1 MNISFEDE
9 IKQAIK
15 RCGLNLQLDKLTPGD
30 GNCFSHA
37 VIQQVQRSDIRSTL
51 NKRTQKVLNSI
62 QPYLELKQG
71 VKNFM
76 LSTKNI
82 TVNAFKVE
90 FEKTVGLAEQVSW
103 GNFWK
108 RHLEDKEWADAIFIQ
123 GTAYFLEKDIH
134 IFHTSA
140 THDQPFSDPVSGSL
154 ETRGGTCPGA
164 PLLLAYIDG
173 LHYQSVLPLDPTLDP
188 SLEETLASS
197 QKNTKASATEKA
209 GTNNKNLAKKETK
222 PDTFVFNTYSFAV
235 GDTGGYVCCFC
246 QQTVRRLIF
255 HLKKGCFTE
264 LHTLE
269 ALEKAFKTFSN
280 LKRAKNYQNRKRKAN
295 EEDFLQKKQIQP
307 GKNLQ
312 KTEGGG

>member
-15 RCGLNLQLDKLTPGD
+15 RCGLNLQLDKPTPGD

-51 NKRTQKVLNSI
+51 NRRTLKVLNSI
-62 QPYLELKQG
+62 EPYLELKQG

-90 FEKTVGLAEQVSW
+90 FEQTVGLAEQVSW
-103 GNFWK
+103 GNFWR

-134 IFHTSA
+134 VFHTSA
-140 THDQPFSDPVSGSL
+140 THDQPFSDPVSGNL
-154 ETRGGTCPGA
+154 ENRGGTCPGA
-164 PLLLAYIDG
+164 PLLIAYVDG
-173 LHYQSVLPLDPTLDP
+173 LHYQSVLPLDLPLNP

-197 QKNTKASATEKA
+197 QKNIKTNTTEKA
-209 GTNNKNLAKKETK
+209 GTNNKKLAEKETK
-222 PDTFVFNTYSFAV
+222 PDAFVFNTFSFAV

-280 LKRAKNYQNRKRKAN
+280 SKHTKTYENKKRKTN
-295 EEDFLQKKQIQP
+295 KEDFL
-307 GKNLQ
+307 KN
-312 KTEGGG
+312 KR

>member
-1 MNISFEDE
+1 MQQAASNSLLTQNISFEDE
-9 IKQAIK
+9 IQQAIK
-15 RCGLNLQLDKLTPGD
+15 RCGLNLQLDKPTPGD

-37 VIQQVQRSDIRSTL
+37 VIQQAQRSDLRSTL
-51 NKRTQKVLNSI
+51 NKRTLKVLNSI
-62 QPYLELKQG
+62 HPYLELKQG

-82 TVNAFKVE
+82 TVNAFKVD
-90 FEKTVGLAEQVSW
+90 FEQTVGLTEHLSW
-103 GNFWK
+103 ENFWR

-140 THDQPFSDPVSGSL
+140 TQDRPFSDPVSGNL
-154 ETRGGTCPGA
+154 ENRGATCPGA
-164 PLLLAYIDG
+164 PLLIAYVDS
-173 LHYQSVLPLDPTLDP
+173 LHYQSVLPLNHC
-188 SLEETLASS
+188 LEETLTNS
-197 QKNTKASATEKA
+197 QENTKTSTTKK
-209 GTNNKNLAKKETK
+209 TDKNNKNLAEKETK
-222 PDTFVFNTYSFAV
+222 QDDFVFNTFSFAV

-255 HLKKGCFTE
+255 HLKKGCYTE

-280 LKRAKNYQNRKRKAN
+280 SKHVKNYEN
-295 EEDFLQKKQIQP
+295 KKKK
-307 GKNLQ
+307 KN
-312 KTEGGG
+312 

>member
-1 MNISFEDE
+1 M
-9 IKQAIK
+9 
-15 RCGLNLQLDKLTPGD
+15 
-30 GNCFSHA
+30 
-37 VIQQVQRSDIRSTL
+37 
-51 NKRTQKVLNSI
+51 
-62 QPYLELKQG
+62 
-71 VKNFM
+71 KNFM
-76 LSTKNI
+76 LSTTNI
-82 TVNAFKVE
+82 TVNAFKVD
-90 FEKTVGLAEQVSW
+90 FEQTVGLAEQVSW
-103 GNFWK
+103 GNFWR

-173 LHYQSVLPLDPTLDP
+173 LHYQSVLPVDPTPDP

-209 GTNNKNLAKKETK
+209 GTNNKNLAQKETK

-246 QQTVRRLIF
+246 QQTVRQLIF

-280 LKRAKNYQNRKRKAN
+280 SKHTKTYENKKRKTN
-295 EEDFLQKKQIQP
+295 EEDFLKNMRLKRAKADTKQKEKDEELFLQSKRFRQAKTDTKQKEVDKELFLQNQRSRRAKADTKQKEQNKTNFVLQKKKIS
-307 GKNLQ
+307 N
-312 KTEGGG
+312 TD